1 MKRILTLLFALAII
15 SSCTVTNNTSLP
27 RADESELP
35 CDVNVFH
42 NVFNDVFFNGVD
54 ELHGLMVLQNGKVIY
69 EEYSTGFGP
78 DFKHVLWSASKT
90 FTATAIG
97 FARQDGLLDVNDKV
111 VSFFGDDVL
120 PEERSEW
127 LDNLTIH
134 HLLCMSACLKETLD
148 GRMRNG
154 EDFDWVKDALSK
166 GFNFEPGSR
175 FFYNSVDSHILSAI
189 VTKVTGKTAEEYMKE
204 KLFDRIGLTDYIWEK
219 CPTGESIGGFG
230 LFMTLESLAKM
241 GQFMLNKGTW
251 NGERLLEEEWFDMA
265 MSPQIMQYEISGDPE
280 ANAERYED
288 DDWNQGYCYQMWKC
302 TRGGVRLDGA
312 KGQLCI
318 IIPEKN
324 AVVATLSSTGN
335 TGVLINSIWKHIY
348 DNI

>member
-1 MKRILTLLFALAII
+1 MKRILTLLFALATI
-15 SSCTVTNNTSLP
+15 SSCTVNMDNSLP

-35 CDVNVFH
+35 CNVNVFH
-42 NVFNDVFFNGVD
+42 NVFNDVFFNRVD

-111 VSFFGDDVL
+111 VSFFGDDIL

-189 VTKVTGKTAEEYMKE
+189 VTKVTGKTDNLKS
-204 KLFDRIGLTDYIWEK
+204 YIQTYYNEN
-219 CPTGESIGGFG
+219 PDFVYLLLVGEHMN
-230 LFMTLESLAKM
+230 LPAYPL
-241 GQFMLNKGTW
+241 
-251 NGERLLEEEWFDMA
+251 
-265 MSPQIMQYEISGDPE
+265 EISARSDNYYGMLEGNDYYEEVCVGRLPVNSVE
-280 ANAERYED
+280 DAKNQVNKIIHYERDINESAKWLSRASGIAADEGTGHYAEIDYHHID
-288 DDWNQGYCYQMWKC
+288 YN
-302 TRGGVRLDGA
+302 
-312 KGQLCI
+312 
-318 IIPEKN
+318 
-324 AVVATLSSTGN
+324 TL
-335 TGVLINSIWKHIY
+335 
-348 DNI
+348 